1 MEEKQRTGFV
11 CGLPP
16 SKVASSSG
24 ASVSSH
30 LPQSGVL
37 HRDLAE
43 EEVDIV
49 AILDGV
55 QEVRLCLEAD
65 M

>member
-1 MEEKQRTGFV
+1 MEEQQRTGFV
-11 CGLPP
+11 CGLL
-16 SKVASSSG
+16 SSNVASSYATG
-24 ASVSSH
+24 VSFH

-37 HRDLAE
+37 HCDLAK

-55 QEVRLCLEAD
+55 QEVRLCLEVD